1 MPQAYYM
8 ICRKFP
14 DSYNKETSRHHIS
27 SSDQTKIAVTC
38 RSCGAKGAV
47 VLTYLST
54 TYTHLFR
61 CTYWYMRLVLCPL
74 PVFKG
79 HCYTNQIAVA
89 TSKC

>member
-1 MPQAYYM
+1 M

-38 RSCGAKGAV
+38 RSCGAKVAV

-54 TYTHLFR
+54 TYTPFSV
-61 CTYWYMRLVLCPL
+61 YVLVHETCFVSPACL
-74 PVFKG
+74 
-79 HCYTNQIAVA
+79 
-89 TSKC
+89 